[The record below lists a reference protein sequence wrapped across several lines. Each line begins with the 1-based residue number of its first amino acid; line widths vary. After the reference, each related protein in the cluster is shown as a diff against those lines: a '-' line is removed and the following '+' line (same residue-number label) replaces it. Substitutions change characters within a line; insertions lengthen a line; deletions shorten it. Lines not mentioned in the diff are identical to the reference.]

1 MDTTENIMDTYEAR
15 LAALDHAWRVDTA
28 VTIVVMAC
36 FLTFALFALWQLPW
50 RACERAQL
58 EEAWRTGRV
67 IAVPERPGVASM
79 AGAFGRRMWAL
90 AAGVGLVVTSD
101 R

>member
-1 MDTTENIMDTYEAR
+1 MDTYEAR
-15 LAALDHAWRVDTA
+15 LAAIDHAWRVDTA
-28 VTIVVMAC
+28 VTIVVIAC
-36 FLTFALFALWQLPW
+36 FLTLALFALWQLPW

-67 IAVPERPGVASM
+67 VAIPERPGVA
-79 AGAFGRRMWAL
+79 AFLGGVGRRVWSF
-90 AAGVGLVVTSD
+90 AAAASLVAPLD

>member
-1 MDTTENIMDTYEAR
+1 MGTSENIMDTYEAR
-15 LAALDHAWRVDTA
+15 LAALDHAWQVDTA

-36 FLTFALFALWQLPW
+36 FLTFALFAIWQLPW

-67 IAVPERPGVASM
+67 LPVPERPAVASLV
-79 AGAFGRRMWAL
+79 GAVGRRVWAF
-90 AAGVGLVVTSD
+90 ATDAVPVAPID